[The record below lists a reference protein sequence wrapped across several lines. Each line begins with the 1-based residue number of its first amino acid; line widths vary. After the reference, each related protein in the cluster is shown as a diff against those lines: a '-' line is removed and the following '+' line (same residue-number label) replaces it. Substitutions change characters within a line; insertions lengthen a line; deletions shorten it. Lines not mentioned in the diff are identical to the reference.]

1 MRDFSG
7 KVAVVTGA
15 ASGIGLGLSR
25 RFVAEGMRVV
35 MADIED
41 GALKEAEDGLAASG
55 VETLSVPTDVS
66 SADSVEELAGRT
78 LERFGAVHVVCNN
91 AGVGGGGQMASLTHA
106 QWEWVLGVN
115 LWGVIHGISAFLPRL
130 LAQGEGHIVNTGS
143 VAGLLSAPGMG
154 PYCASK
160 FAVVA
165 ISESLHM
172 ELSMLPSPVKVS
184 VLCPG
189 WVRTNIAEADRN
201 WPSRLGP
208 PPERGVDP
216 AGEMAREFVRQSLAT
231 GMPPDDVAGLV
242 LDAIREERF
251 WVLTEHAMAGRVI
264 DRAQGIV
271 DGGNPGAFG
280 PL

>member
-1 MRDFSG
+1 MRELSG

-15 ASGIGLGLSR
+15 ASGIGLGLSTA
-25 RFVAEGMRVV
+25 FAAEGMHVV
-35 MADIED
+35 MADIEE
-41 GALKEAEDGLAASG
+41 GALKEAEEGLAASG
-55 VETLSVPTDVS
+55 AETMSVPTDVS
-66 SADSVEELAGRT
+66 SADSGEELAART
-78 LERFGAVHVVCNN
+78 IERFGAVHVVCNN
-91 AGVGGGGQMASLTHA
+91 AGVGGGGPMATLTHA

-130 LAQGEGHIVNTGS
+130 LEQGQGHIVNTGS
-143 VAGLLSAPGMG
+143 VAGLLPAPGMG

-165 ISESLHM
+165 ISESLHL
-172 ELSMLPSPVKVS
+172 ELGMMASPVKVS

-189 WVRTNIAEADRN
+189 WVRTNIAESDRN

-208 PPERGVDP
+208 TPERGTDP
-216 AGEMAREFVRQSLAT
+216 TAQVAREFVRQALET
-231 GMPPDDVAGLV
+231 GTRPDEVAALV

-251 WVLTEHAMAGRVI
+251 WVLTERVMSGRVI

-271 DGGNPGAFG
+271 DNRNPSAFG
-280 PL
+280 PV

>member
-1 MRDFSG
+1 MRELSG

-25 RFVAEGMRVV
+25 RFAAEGMKVV
-35 MADIED
+35 MADIEE

-55 VETLSVPTDVS
+55 VDTLRVPTDVT
-66 SADSVEELAGRT
+66 SAESVEELAVRSV
-78 LERFGAVHVVCNN
+78 ERFGAVHVVCNN
-91 AGVGGGGQMASLTHA
+91 AGVGGGGQMATLTHA

-115 LWGVIHGISAFLPRL
+115 LWGVIHGISAFLPRF

-143 VAGLLSAPGMG
+143 VAGLLAAPGMG

-160 FAVVA
+160 FAVVG

-172 ELSMLPSPVKVS
+172 ELGMLASPVKVS

-189 WVRTNIAEADRN
+189 WVKTNIAESDRN

-216 AGEMAREFVRQSLAT
+216 AGELAREFVRQSLAT
-231 GMPPDDVAGLV
+231 GMPPDQVAGLV

-251 WVLTEHAMAGRVI
+251 WVLTEHAMASRVI
-264 DRAQGIV
+264 DRAHGIV
-271 DGGNPGAFG
+271 DGINPGALG